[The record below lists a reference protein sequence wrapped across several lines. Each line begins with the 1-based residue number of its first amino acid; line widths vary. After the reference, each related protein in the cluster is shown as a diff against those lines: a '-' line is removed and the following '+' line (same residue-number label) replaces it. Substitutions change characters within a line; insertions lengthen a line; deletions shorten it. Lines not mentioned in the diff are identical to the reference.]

1 MANFTAKKLSILWV
15 LNAEMHIRIES
26 SFYGNEL
33 INLPGKILM
42 EQCLL
47 IGISISFTLP
57 SIFNHWFNFSS
68 DSHSYEASSSSK
80 DLLKVKTVNTK

>member
-1 MANFTAKKLSILWV
+1 
-15 LNAEMHIRIES
+15 MHIRIES

-33 INLPGKILM
+33 INLPDKILM

-57 SIFNHWFNFSS
+57 SISIIGLIF
-68 DSHSYEASSSSK
+68 
-80 DLLKVKTVNTK
+80 LLTHIAMKPQALRKIC